1 MKIPSLFKEYIWLIE
16 TLKRN
21 VRMTLGEIS
30 ELWRQQEESGG
41 EELSRTTFNRH
52 RDSILDIF
60 GVIIE
65 CDRKDG
71 YRYYIENEE
80 VLKENSIQ
88 NWMFSTLSV
97 SNMLDGNVGL
107 QDRILL
113 ESIPSGD
120 DKLQQII
127 GAMRENKRIKIQYH
141 RYAATESNL
150 FTVEPY
156 CVKLYCRRW
165 YVIVKIIETSLDRDK
180 DDKKDNLYVFA
191 LDRIEHVEILQT
203 KFTVDKDFNAAG
215 YFNDSFGIVAN
226 SDMKPEKIVIRAYG
240 LEPHYLRDLPLHHS
254 QKEIKRT
261 DEYTDFELKLK
272 PTNDFKTH
280 LLSLN
285 SWVRIIEPAWLAEEM
300 KEWLKNA
307 LSRYDKKNE

>member
-16 TLKRN
+16 TIRRN
-21 VRMTLGEIS
+21 GRMTLS
-30 ELWRQQEESGG
+30 ELNELWKQTEESGG

-80 VLKENSIQ
+80 VLQENSIQ

-97 SNMLDGNVGL
+97 SNLLDGNAGL

-120 DKLQQII
+120 DKLQLIFS
-127 GAMRENKRIKIQYH
+127 AMRDNRRIRMQYH
-141 RYAATESNL
+141 RYTDAGSNQ
-150 FTVEPY
+150 FIVEPY
-156 CVKLYCRRW
+156 CVKLFKRRW
-165 YVIVKIIETSLDRDK
+165 YVVVKIIEASFAHEK
-180 DDKKDNLYVFA
+180 DEKKDNLYIFA

-203 KFTVDKDFNAAG
+203 KFTVEKDFDAAG
-215 YFNDSFGIVAN
+215 YFNDCFGIVAN
-226 SDMKPEKIVIRAYG
+226 SSLKPERIVIRAYG

-254 QKEIKRT
+254 QKEIKST

-285 SWVRIIEPAWLAEEM
+285 SWVRIIEPEWLAEEM
-300 KEWLKNA
+300 KDWLKEA
-307 LSRYDKKNE
+307 LNRYDEKK

>member
-1 MKIPSLFKEYIWLIE
+1 
-16 TLKRN
+16 
-21 VRMTLGEIS
+21 MTLGEIS
-30 ELWRQQEESGG
+30 DLWKQQEESDGQ
-41 EELSRTTFNRH
+41 ELSRTTFNRH

-80 VLKENSIQ
+80 VLKDNCIQ

-97 SNMLDGNVGL
+97 SNMLDGNAGL

-127 GAMRENKRIKIQYH
+127 SAMRDNRRIRMQYH
-141 RYAATESNL
+141 RYSASGSNQ

-156 CVKLYCRRW
+156 CVKLYKRRW
-165 YVIVKIIETSLDRDK
+165 YVVVKIIEASFAHDK
-180 DDKKDNLYVFA
+180 DEKKDNLYVFA

-203 KFTVDKDFNAAG
+203 KFTVDKDFDAAG
-215 YFNDSFGIVAN
+215 YFYDCFGIVAN
-226 SDMKPEKIVIRAYG
+226 SSLKPERIVIRAYG

-254 QKEIKRT
+254 QKEIKST

-285 SWVRIIEPAWLAEEM
+285 SWVRIIEPEWLAEEM
-300 KEWLKNA
+300 KDWLKDA
-307 LSRYDKKNE
+307 LSRYDEKK